1 MFSFISSDSGLR
13 SSNGQRYPLLL
24 WTGYG
29 SSLLTFD
36 LRCHLEGLNGHFR
49 PHVFCANSSDFSA
62 SILKEGLQEGLR
74 KAVCEPD
81 LKKRRYKGVKKA
93 VSKGFYEI
101 EREKKK
107 AEEQDRKAVYEENLR
122 KRRFRAALKRF

>member
-1 MFSFISSDSGLR
+1 M
-13 SSNGQRYPLLL
+13 
-24 WTGYG
+24 
-29 SSLLTFD
+29 
-36 LRCHLEGLNGHFR
+36 
-49 PHVFCANSSDFSA
+49 
-62 SILKEGLQEGLR
+62 QEGLR

-107 AEEQDRKAVYEENLR
+107 AEEQDRKAVYEENSR
-122 KRRFRAALKRF
+122 KRRFRAAKKAASEENLRRRRLNKTENLFMKIIRGKEGSELH